1 MVVISRVKVSPVSR
15 VETISLVPATT
26 AAPVM
31 SAWVVVGVP
40 RVRLA
45 VVVVV
50 SVRVVPS
57 VEAASSEVLP
67 VESTTL
73 AATRE
78 VPVTA
83 VRIPVPVVIPSV

>member
-1 MVVISRVKVSPVSR
+1 MVVIYRVKVSLVSR

-45 VVVVV
+45 VVV
-50 SVRVVPS
+50 SVRVVSS